1 MAAPAPTFESGPAG
15 TCTEVADEASLRHTL
30 WVLGATAP
38 SVIDAIGGWLTD
50 RALAGWE
57 ITVFLPES
65 QKARSLQI
73 LGLTVLPLSQ
83 MWSAPG
89 APGRTA
95 LAVEGSLLQS
105 DAMIR
110 QHAIGMLADGA
121 EITSWGASMPEEF
134 GAHFLQVQHDPS
146 IAAQAFKRYAADAAE
161 VSIDPVRAERFLC
174 RANPSTGKRLRH
186 LTAADGQVPA
196 APVWAPFA

>member
-30 WVLGATAP
+30 WVIGATAP

-83 MWSAPG
+83 LWSAPG

-134 GAHFLQVQHDPS
+134 GAHFLQVRRKKPGDVMRAVTLQRAEPEALFGNAAAVGTG
-146 IAAQAFKRYAADAAE
+146 IAAALKVKAIKATLSDITPTG
-161 VSIDPVRAERFLC
+161 SSKP
-174 RANPSTGKRLRH
+174 AN
-186 LTAADGQVPA
+186 D
-196 APVWAPFA
+196 